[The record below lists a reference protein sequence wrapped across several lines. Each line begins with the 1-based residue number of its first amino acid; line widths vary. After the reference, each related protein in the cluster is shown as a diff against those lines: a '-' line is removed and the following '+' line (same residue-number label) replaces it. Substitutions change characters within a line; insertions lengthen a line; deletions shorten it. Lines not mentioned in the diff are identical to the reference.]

1 AGAGELSERRY
12 HRGLVGV
19 ADVVLPPACGVRPF
33 ARREER
39 RLRRVHVG
47 PVLLLGQTERKDA
60 AVPQLLRRPALH
72 GLVAAHPDGAEAEHG
87 HLPRVPVLEPVE
99 REDLREL
106 ADPPGVPARSGRAV
120 AGGCADRREDSL
132 LLHELE
138 KVGVPDADAVVG
150 LEPALAFPL
159 EEVDGPEHQL
169 PRAFVAIRA
178 TVLLGI
184 EEDHSDAAR
193 VTPAVGTVQSARES
207 GRPGDRAAVP
217 VPRVPPCKA
226 AMIPGARGAFS

>member
-1 AGAGELSERRY
+1 
-12 HRGLVGV
+12 
-19 ADVVLPPACGVRPF
+19 
-33 ARREER
+33 R

-60 AVPQLLRRPALH
+60 AVPEPLRRPTLH

-120 AGGCADRREDSL
+120 AGGRAHRREDPL
-132 LLHELE
+132 LLDERE
-138 KVGVPDADAVVG
+138 EVRVPDAGVVVG

-159 EEVDGPEHQL
+159 EEVDGPEHQP
-169 PRAFVAIRA
+169 PRAFGAIRA
-178 TVLLGI
+178 TVLLAI
-184 EEDHSDAAR
+184 EEAHSYASR
-193 VTPAVGTVQSARES
+193 VTPAVGTVQSA
-207 GRPGDRAAVP
+207 
-217 VPRVPPCKA
+217 
-226 AMIPGARGAFS
+226 